1 MASEAEILSSQTGF
15 DCGHCGQDIFCTLEQ
30 GSIVATEV
38 EILSSKQVST
48 VATVVKIRHWQ
59 LGNSCLSCFKWASRF
74 LFGLFH
80 NNETRIANFSNVEN
94 GKICQFS
101 GFLTILSHLTEI
113 FCLS

>member
-1 MASEAEILSSQTGF
+1 M
-15 DCGHCGQDIFCTLEQ
+15 
-30 GSIVATEV
+30 ATEV

-80 NNETRIANFSNVEN
+80 NKKQELQIFQMMRMAKFVSLAVL
-94 GKICQFS
+94 
-101 GFLTILSHLTEI
+101 LTILSHLTEI

>member
-1 MASEAEILSSQTGF
+1 M
-15 DCGHCGQDIFCTLEQ
+15 
-30 GSIVATEV
+30 ATEV

-80 NNETRIANFSNVEN
+80 NNETRIANFSNDEN